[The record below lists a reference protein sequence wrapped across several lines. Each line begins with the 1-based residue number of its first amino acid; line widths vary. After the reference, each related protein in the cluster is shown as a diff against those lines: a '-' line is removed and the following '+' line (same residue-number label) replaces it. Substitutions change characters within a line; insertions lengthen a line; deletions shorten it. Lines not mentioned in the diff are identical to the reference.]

1 MSHNLANDAK
11 AYQMKHLDEL
21 RVIQSNID
29 IEKKRIKGRHQ
40 SDNDIKK
47 EAMATV
53 QPLVKI
59 IQSFIKSK
67 GYSLNDTE
75 DIIDALGFEIP
86 NSYKQLVKSGVNI
99 SMSKKQTKSQE
110 VKQYPPRYTTSKP
123 QPIIDIT
130 TTHKPKLNLS
140 HIHQVNQP
148 ASVSPSENTRKPKLS
163 VSQSN
168 HHGREKKTDYSIGI
182 IKGIEADNRIF
193 NSELK
198 KYKKALMRLNDKGT
212 IDQLP
217 AKSGIHAT
225 NDARASVKSFVPGR
239 LTSWR

>member
-1 MSHNLANDAK
+1 MTHNLANDAK

-59 IQSFIKSK
+59 IQSFISK
-67 GYSLNDTE
+67 GYQVSDTK
-75 DIIDALGFEIP
+75 DIILTLGFEIP
-86 NSYKQLVKSGVNI
+86 NEYIDLTKKMVSV

-123 QPIIDIT
+123 QPPKDMT
-130 TTHKPKLNLS
+130 SSVRAKLNLR
-140 HIHQVNQP
+140 HIQQANQP

-168 HHGREKKTDYSIGI
+168 HHGRENKIDYSIGI
-182 IKGIEADNRIF
+182 IKGVEADNRIF

-198 KYKKALMRLNDKGT
+198 KYKKALMRLNDKGA